1 MPKLT
6 RKSVRSE
13 IVKAGVS
20 EDKANELLE
29 SIMSMYGASTA
40 DMVSKEDL
48 EELKQEAV
56 NEAMKN
62 TKKVKVTK
70 IYQEEYKSTKRKTL
84 SEH

>member
-62 TKKVKVTK
+62 TPKD
-70 IYQEEYKSTKRKTL
+70 L
-84 SEH
+84 SLIHI